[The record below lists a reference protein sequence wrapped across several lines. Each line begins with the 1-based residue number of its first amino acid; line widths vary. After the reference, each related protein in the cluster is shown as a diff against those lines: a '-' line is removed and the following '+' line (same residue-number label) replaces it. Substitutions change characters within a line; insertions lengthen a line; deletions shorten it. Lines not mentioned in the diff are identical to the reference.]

1 MIVTTQAAGRASTLP
16 KSPYSIEEA
25 MPMHKWM
32 FPLAL
37 VFIVALQCN
46 AQDKIDLFAGYSY
59 VRGSTEVRPTAPS
72 TPCPPNCT
80 PPSLRTQGSNLN
92 SWGAAGV
99 YKFNRVFGLA
109 GDFGGQYGALN
120 GSSVH
125 LYSYLVGPQ
134 LSLPG
139 RVSPFVHGLVGGAH
153 ESVGTFPNFA
163 FSSLGSDSGLAFA
176 VGGGIDMKATR
187 LISMRLIQVD
197 FLQTHLYGHVQNQP
211 RISAGLVFHF

>member
-1 MIVTTQAAGRASTLP
+1 MR
-16 KSPYSIEEA
+16 
-25 MPMHKWM
+25 KWM

-37 VFIVALQCN
+37 VFIAALQCN

-59 VRGSTEVRPTAPS
+59 VRGSTEVRPIAPS
-72 TPCPPNCT
+72 IPCPPNCT
-80 PPSLRTQGSNLN
+80 PPGLRTQGSNLN
-92 SWGAAGV
+92 SWGASGV

-125 LYSYLVGPQ
+125 LYSYLVGSQ
-134 LSLPG
+134 LSLPA
-139 RVSPFVHGLVGGAH
+139 RVSPFVHGLFGGAH
-153 ESVGTFPNFA
+153 ESVGTFTN
-163 FSSLGSDSGLAFA
+163 SSSFDSGLAFA
-176 VGGGIDMKATR
+176 VGGGIDVKAAR
-187 LISMRLIQVD
+187 FISMRLIQVD